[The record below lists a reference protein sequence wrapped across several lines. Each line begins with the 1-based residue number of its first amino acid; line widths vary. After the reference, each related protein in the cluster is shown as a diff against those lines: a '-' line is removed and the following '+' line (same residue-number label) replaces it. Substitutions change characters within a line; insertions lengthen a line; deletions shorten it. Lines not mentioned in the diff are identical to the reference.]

1 MLILGSWNTCQ
12 VGPAFEPHS
21 MLSANPVRQ
30 GDTFDGRNG
39 MILPSEN
46 AEIYRPPEAKTEEFN
61 EASWI
66 KPFLS

>member
-30 GDTFDGRNG
+30 GDTFEGRNG

-46 AEIYRPPEAKTEEFN
+46 AEATGPQ
-61 EASWI
+61 
-66 KPFLS
+66 KPKRKSSTRQAG